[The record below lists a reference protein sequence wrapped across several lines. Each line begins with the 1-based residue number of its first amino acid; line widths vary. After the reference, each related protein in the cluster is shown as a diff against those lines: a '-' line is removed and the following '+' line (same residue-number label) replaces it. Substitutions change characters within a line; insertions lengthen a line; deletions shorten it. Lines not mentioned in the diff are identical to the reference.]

1 MRFESVRCG
10 VALSVLA
17 LAAAG
22 LPRSVLGQ
30 EEHAP
35 ADEEHATG
43 EHGQGEGHASG
54 HGHEKNE
61 IALFVGGTRR
71 LKFED
76 DETGLTLGIEYMRVI
91 GDRAALIVLFEGSGG
106 NIERDWIGLVEVG
119 YEPFD
124 GWARPVFFVLG
135 TGLEVARVDEA
146 ALEADAHGESG
157 AHAEPPPASAE
168 DTHGERETELEPVVR
183 LGAGYV
189 IHVGSFSL
197 LPQVNFDVVADDVA
211 LVAGVGI
218 GFRF

>member
-35 ADEEHATG
+35 ADEEHAAG
-43 EHGQGEGHASG
+43 AHEQEEEHVSG

-76 DETGLTLGIEYMRVI
+76 DETGLTLGIEYQRVI

-106 NIERDWIGLVEVG
+106 NIERDWIGLVEIG
-119 YEPFD
+119 YRPFN
-124 GWARPVFFVLG
+124 GWAEMIFFGLG
-135 TGLEVARVDEA
+135 TGLEVARIDEA
-146 ALEADAHGESG
+146 ALEADSHGGSG
-157 AHAEPPPASAE
+157 AHTEQPAASAE
-168 DTHGERETELEPVVR
+168 EAQEDRETELEPVVR
-183 LGAGYV
+183 LGFGYTV
-189 IHVGSFSL
+189 HVGSFSL
-197 LPQVNFDVVADDVA
+197 IPQVNFDVVADDVA
-211 LVAGVGI
+211 LVAGIGI
-218 GFRF
+218 GYRF